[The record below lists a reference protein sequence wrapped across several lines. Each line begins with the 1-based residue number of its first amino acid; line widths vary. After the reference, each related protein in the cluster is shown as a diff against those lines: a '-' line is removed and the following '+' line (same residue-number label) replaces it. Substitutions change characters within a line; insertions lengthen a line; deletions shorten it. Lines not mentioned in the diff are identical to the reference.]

1 MLARR
6 APLFLSAVACVL
18 SIAVA
23 VPASATGEFG
33 PDEPP
38 VESDAGLHSSD
49 LQESARIAPSG
60 GGTAYFTV
68 NERSHRVAP
77 GLELKS
83 FDRYDARGWI
93 RVDALVARMA
103 TPGLRLDYASPGK
116 VSSTAPITTA
126 LRRDRAVAGV
136 NADFFDIGDT
146 GAPLGI
152 GVDRQRGVIHGPIS
166 GRNNA
171 FTLDAHNVADIARTF
186 LKASIVRRGKPTI
199 SVTNLNAPTL
209 ASNGIG
215 IFTSAWGSDA
225 RSRTVAGTP
234 TREVVVRGGRVR
246 ANRRALGSGPVARD
260 TVVLVGVG
268 DGARRLRNLRVGSR
282 VSVKYG
288 VNTAATRVAVGGSA
302 VLLRGDD
309 VVAPG
314 DPAMHPRTA
323 IGIDTDQNQVII
335 VTVDG
340 RQAESRG
347 LTLRETAVLL
357 RRMGADE
364 ALNLDGGGSSSMLAR
379 ESGETISVVNAPS
392 DGHLRSVPNGLGF
405 SVNDGS
411 GRLRGLRIE
420 PVTDAIDSNRV
431 LTGLHRVL
439 VARGRDETF
448 DPVRSRPTWRGSRTL
463 SARQGPSRRTVVGGR
478 RPGTGAV
485 TASAGGVNAR
495 FAMTVLGR
503 VNRLEAS
510 VPSIALSRRSSSRG
524 FDVRGYDARG
534 FATWVEPRDVGLS
547 YDHDKLRIRRTGR
560 GFIVTS
566 LVGSASDVVR
576 INAGGHVTYIGVTV
590 GLAKRVVN
598 HMNSLSG
605 WKATSYPATANA
617 SLSMT
622 TNRHGRAG
630 TAIAMRYSLVGAR
643 RVRAAYLTSSPT
655 LDLGRKARRIGMWV
669 RGDGKGAWLRLV
681 VQDASG
687 ARSTSN
693 LTGRVTWRGWRFV
706 STVLPTGMAAP
717 LAFARVYA
725 VETQRSREYSGTLA
739 FDALT
744 VWSERT
750 ATVPETVAP
759 QDPLVAEPGTL
770 TGGLKVAVLGDAEIR
785 ATAPQSRAVRRTRL
799 AMREIVAAEPDLV
812 LINGDLVGRGTKADF
827 ALARQ
832 LIEEELVG
840 RVRWRYL
847 PGDDEA
853 RSGNLEN
860 FRAEFGAPVA
870 TFDRR
875 GTRFV
880 LLNSAYG
887 TLRLGGFAQL
897 VRLRSTLE
905 SAETDPLVKS
915 VVIVAHHPT
924 SDPTAGGTAELA
936 DPREGDLVES
946 LLADFRS
953 TSGKNVAYVGSH
965 ARRFGVTR
973 HDDVPMLLAG
983 PVNRPASGGSGSFTG
998 WTLFRVDAAAET
1010 WLRAEFRP

>member
-1 MLARR
+1 MLQRR
-6 APLFLSAVACVL
+6 TPLFFSALACVL

-23 VPASATGEFG
+23 VPASATGELG
-33 PDEPP
+33 TDEPP

-49 LQESARIAPSG
+49 LRESALIAPSG

-68 NERSHRVAP
+68 NERSHPVAP
-77 GLELKS
+77 GLELTS

-93 RVDALVARMA
+93 RVDALIAEMA

-116 VSSTAPITTA
+116 VSSTAPMTTA
-126 LRRDRAVAGV
+126 LRRDDAVAGV

-166 GRNNA
+166 GRNNT
-171 FTLDAHNVADIARTF
+171 FTLDSHNVAAIARTY

-199 SVTNLNAPTL
+199 PVTNMNAPTL

-225 RSRTVAGTP
+225 RSRTVTGSP
-234 TREVVVRGGRVR
+234 TREVVVVGGRVR
-246 ANRRALGSGPVARD
+246 ANRRALGQGAVPRD

-268 DGARRLRNLRVGSR
+268 DGARRLRALRIGSR
-282 VSVKYG
+282 VSVRYG

-302 VLLRGDD
+302 VLLRRGD

-323 IGIDTDQNQVII
+323 IGIDTDRNRVIV

-357 RRMGADE
+357 RRMGAEE
-364 ALNLDGGGSSSMLAR
+364 ALNLDGGGSSTMLAR

-392 DGHLRSVPNGLGF
+392 DGQLRSVPNGLGF
-405 SVNDGS
+405 AVTDGS
-411 GRLRGLRIE
+411 GRLRGVRIE
-420 PVTDAIDSNRV
+420 PVADAIDSHRV
-431 LTGLHRVL
+431 LTGLSRVL
-439 VARGRDETF
+439 VARGHDETF
-448 DPVRSRPTWRGSRTL
+448 DPVPSRPRWQGSPAL
-463 SARQGPSRRTVVGGR
+463 SARPGPSHRTVVGGR
-478 RPGTGAV
+478 RPGNGVV
-485 TASAGGVNAR
+485 TATAGGVDAEFR
-495 FAMTVLGR
+495 MRVLGR
-503 VNRLEAS
+503 VHRLEAS
-510 VPSIALSRRSSSRG
+510 VPSIALSGRSARQG

-534 FATWVEPRDVGLS
+534 FGTWVEPRDVRLT
-547 YDHDKLRIRRTGR
+547 YDRDKLRIRRTGR
-560 GFIVTS
+560 GFTVTS
-566 LVGSASDVVR
+566 LVRSASDVVR
-576 INAGGHVTYIGVTV
+576 INAGGRVTYVGVTV
-590 GLAKRVVN
+590 GLAKRVVAR
-598 HMNSLSG
+598 MNTLSG
-605 WKATSYPATANA
+605 WKATSYPAKANA
-617 SLSMT
+617 SLAMT
-622 TNRHGRAG
+622 ANRHGHAG
-630 TAIAMRYSLVGAR
+630 KAIAMRYSLVGAR
-643 RVRAAYLTSSPT
+643 RVRAAYLTASPT
-655 LDLGRKARRIGMWV
+655 RDLPRKARRIGMWV

-687 ARSTSN
+687 ARSTTN
-693 LTGRVTWRGWRFV
+693 LSGRVTWRGWRFV
-706 STVLPTGMAAP
+706 STALPTGMAAP
-717 LAFARVYA
+717 LEFARVYA
-725 VETQRSREYSGTLA
+725 VETKRSRKYGGTLA
-739 FDALT
+739 FDQLT

-750 ATVPETVAP
+750 VEVPLTSAP
-759 QDPLVAEPGTL
+759 EDPLIADPGSL
-770 TGGLKVAVLGDAEIR
+770 TGGLKVAVLSNAEIR
-785 ATAPQSRAVRRTRL
+785 ATAPRSRLVARTRR
-799 AMREIVAAEPDLV
+799 AMREIVAAKPDLV

-832 LIEEELVG
+832 LIEQELAGKVA
-840 RVRWRYL
+840 WRYL
-847 PGDDEA
+847 PGDDEVL
-853 RSGNLEN
+853 SGNLEN
-860 FRAEFGAPVA
+860 FRAEFGAPVD
-870 TFDRR
+870 TFDRN

-897 VRLRSTLE
+897 VRLRSALK
-905 SAETDPLVKS
+905 SAEADPLVKS
-915 VVIVAHHPT
+915 VVVVAHHPT

-936 DPREGDLVES
+936 DPREGELVES

-953 TSGKNVAYVGSH
+953 TSEKNVAYVGSH

-973 HDDVPMLLAG
+973 HDDVPLLLAG
-983 PVNRPASGGSGSFTG
+983 PVNDPASGGTGSFAG
-998 WTLFRVDAAAET
+998 WTLFRVDAAAEM